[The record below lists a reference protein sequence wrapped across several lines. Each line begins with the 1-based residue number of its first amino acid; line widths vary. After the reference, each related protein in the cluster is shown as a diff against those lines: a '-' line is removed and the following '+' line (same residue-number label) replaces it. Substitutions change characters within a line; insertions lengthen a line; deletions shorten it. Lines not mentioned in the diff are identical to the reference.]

1 MDTLR
6 LKTILVPDRTLG
18 LLESFAWSVV
28 GVPAGAHRLQSLNE
42 LPPQLR
48 RHVGVGPNRQYVW
61 YAWSVGERMSL
72 LTGALSLERSRER
85 GRPVLEVRSYGDD
98 GLLEES
104 ATWLRTRADQWERC
118 GW

>member
-1 MDTLR
+1 MDTVR
-6 LKTILVPDRTLG
+6 LKTIQVPDGTLN
-18 LLESFAWSVV
+18 LLESFASSKV
-28 GVPAGAHRLQSLNE
+28 GVPPAAHRLQSLSE

-48 RHVGVGPNRQYVW
+48 RHVGVGPNKQYVW
-61 YAWSVGERMSL
+61 YAWSVGERTSL

-85 GRPVLEVRSYGDD
+85 GRPVLEVRSYGED

-104 ATWLRTRADQWERC
+104 AAWVCTRADQWERC